1 MIEQID
7 RWLQLPEIA
16 KMFGLSEESIKRLA
30 KTHCL
35 PLRRVTPFATP
46 GALQTELLHWLKAQP
61 QVGAPV
67 RSKSSAGSGFSN
79 SKKSRNL

>member
-7 RWLQLPEIA
+7 RWLQLTEIA

-30 KTHCL
+30 KTHNL

-46 GALQTELLHWLKAQP
+46 GALESELVSWLKAQP
-61 QVGAPV
+61 HVGAPV
-67 RSKSSAGSGFSN
+67 RLKPSAVSKFTSA
-79 SKKSRNL
+79 KK

>member
-46 GALQTELLHWLKAQP
+46 GALESELVRWLKAQP

-67 RSKSSAGSGFSN
+67 RSKTSGVSKFTN
-79 SKKSRNL
+79 TKKSRNV